1 MYSLKINKKNIIG
14 KTEGLMTDYYEVVK
28 KLGQGTY
35 GKIYSVKNKTTGE
48 IRACKQL
55 SKHMIQDKTQFQTE
69 IEIMITLTHP
79 NILKLYEVFEDER
92 YYYLIIEKCNGGE
105 LFEKIQKKISEG
117 KLYSEKDIAKIFEQF
132 ISAIAYC
139 HANGICHR
147 DLKPENILFL
157 KEGSE
162 ENNPI
167 KVIDFG
173 VGGLFKESN
182 SKMKI
187 RVGSAYYMAPEVI
200 KGKYNEKCDV
210 WSAGVILYILLTG
223 TPPFIGNTDNEI
235 YTNILSGKYPVDNL
249 KKVSKNAKDLI
260 SKMLCPEDKRLSAS
274 DVLNDKW
281 FKKMEEKR
289 KKKENDD
296 LIEFDF
302 NKFIKYEQTNKIK
315 KLALTFIASRINDT
329 EVENLKNFF
338 IKIDENKDGTI
349 TFQEFKKGIE
359 KMNIDLNTEELKEMF
374 KSFDTN
380 LDGTI
385 DYLEFIAG
393 SLSEKDYLKE
403 ERLYETFCALD
414 KDHSGKLS
422 IDEIKKVFEG
432 ENDEKIQKMLKSI
445 DKNGDGQIDYNEF
458 LDLMG
463 FKR

>member
-1 MYSLKINKKNIIG
+1 
-14 KTEGLMTDYYEVVK
+14 
-28 KLGQGTY
+28 
-35 GKIYSVKNKTTGE
+35 
-48 IRACKQL
+48 
-55 SKHMIQDKTQFQTE
+55 
-69 IEIMITLTHP
+69 
-79 NILKLYEVFEDER
+79 
-92 YYYLIIEKCNGGE
+92 
-105 LFEKIQKKISEG
+105 
-117 KLYSEKDIAKIFEQF
+117 
-132 ISAIAYC
+132 
-139 HANGICHR
+139 
-147 DLKPENILFL
+147 
-157 KEGSE
+157 
-162 ENNPI
+162 
-167 KVIDFG
+167 
-173 VGGLFKESN
+173 
-182 SKMKI
+182 
-187 RVGSAYYMAPEVI
+187 
-200 KGKYNEKCDV
+200 
-210 WSAGVILYILLTG
+210 
-223 TPPFIGNTDNEI
+223 
-235 YTNILSGKYPVDNL
+235 
-249 KKVSKNAKDLI
+249 
-260 SKMLCPEDKRLSAS
+260 
-274 DVLNDKW
+274 
-281 FKKMEEKR
+281 MEEKR